1 MADPAVFQLAKN
13 PDQVGENPL
22 WHPGQRRI
30 YWTDNRAE
38 RVYRMDPATRAV
50 EVVVEGLRVYAFT
63 FQPNDDLALF
73 LDRARIGVAP
83 VAGDGY
89 GPARIVNEG
98 FAGEAD
104 GRFNDVIADKAGRV
118 LGGVVPMEVGTR
130 PATLYSIATD
140 GSVRTLRTDIGMP
153 NGMAFSPDER
163 FLYVADTRGR
173 KVLRYAYDDSTGEV
187 SGDTVLVDLS
197 KEEGASPDGL
207 TVDAAGHLWVAF
219 SGGWSLVR
227 FDPTGR
233 EVARVRFPARKITS
247 AGFGGGALDTLYVTT
262 SSRKPDPD
270 DEIGPEG
277 GAFFAVYQVSTGK
290 LDHRSSLRF

>member
-22 WHPGQRRI
+22 WHPGQGRI

-38 RVYRMDPATRAV
+38 RVYRMDPATRVV
-50 EVVVEGLRVYAFT
+50 ETVVEGLRVYAFT
-63 FQPNDDLALF
+63 FQPDDALALF
-73 LDRARIGVAP
+73 LDRARIAVAP

-104 GRFNDVIADKAGRV
+104 GRFNDVIADAAGRV
-118 LGGVVPMEVGTR
+118 LGGVVPMEVGTG
-130 PATLYSIATD
+130 PARLYSIALD
-140 GSVRTLRTDIGMP
+140 GAVRTLRTDIGMP

-163 FLYVADTRGR
+163 YLYVADTRGR
-173 KVLRYAYDDSTGEV
+173 KILCYAYDGATGDV
-187 SGDTVLVDLS
+187 SGDTTLVDLS

-207 TVDAAGHLWVAF
+207 TVDAEGHLWVAF

-227 FDPTGR
+227 FDPAGR

-247 AGFGGGALDTLYVTT
+247 AGFGGASLDTLYVTT
-262 SSRKPDPD
+262 SSRKPTPD
-270 DEIGPEG
+270 EEIGPEG
-277 GAFFAVYQVSTGK
+277 GALFAVSPVPTGK
-290 LDHRSSLRF
+290 LDHRSRLAL